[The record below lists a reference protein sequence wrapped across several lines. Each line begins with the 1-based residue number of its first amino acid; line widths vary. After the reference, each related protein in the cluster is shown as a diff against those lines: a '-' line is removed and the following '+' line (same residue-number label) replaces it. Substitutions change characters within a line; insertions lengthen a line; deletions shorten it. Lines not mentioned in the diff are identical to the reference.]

1 MYKIILGFYRIFAP
15 AQQKV
20 IFAFG
25 YARVVYSSIPKQS
38 IDSKIIC
45 NHYFKFMF
53 TEMPTIS
60 GNMLPDLSC
69 CNVTPQHGPM
79 WGFVL
84 VALQC
89 PRSPGRLYPPGVG
102 VTGKQIHYI
111 SPLGPYWCTV
121 QTENTMRKY
130 ECAKCPT
137 PRAANSW
144 EIPTLPNVGG
154 GGRDNDR
161 CIKMHKTSERVN
173 MLQNF

>member
-25 YARVVYSSIPKQS
+25 YVRVVYSSIPKQS

-69 CNVTPQHGPM
+69 NVTPQHGPM
-79 WGFVL
+79 CSGICTCGFTMPQESWE
-84 VALQC
+84 AL
-89 PRSPGRLYPPGVG
+89 PPGLG
-102 VTGKQIHYI
+102 VTGKQIPYI
-111 SPLGPYWCTV
+111 SSLGPYWCTV

-130 ECAKCPT
+130 ECVKCPT

-154 GGRDNDR
+154 GGA
-161 CIKMHKTSERVN
+161 
-173 MLQNF
+173 